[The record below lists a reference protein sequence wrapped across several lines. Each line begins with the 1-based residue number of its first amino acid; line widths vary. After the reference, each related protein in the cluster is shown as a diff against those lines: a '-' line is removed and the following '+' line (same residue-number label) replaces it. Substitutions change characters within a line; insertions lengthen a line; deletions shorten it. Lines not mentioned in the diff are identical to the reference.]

1 VTDADFATVRDIAWR
16 SWANAYGRFIPE
28 EDRREFFAAFY
39 TEDGHRRAV
48 RSARTL
54 FVVAEMEEVPIAF
67 LLAAHGPTA
76 VQLYRLYT
84 TPERA
89 RQGAGQALWDEL
101 VRWAIARGAARIA
114 FEVATE
120 GESGPAFYRKQ
131 GCRAVAETVMPVGRH
146 PVRVTRYAFVV
157 PRP

>member
-1 VTDADFATVRDIAWR
+1 MVRDIAWR

-28 EDRREFFAAFY
+28 EDRRDFFAAFY

-54 FVVAEMEEVPIAF
+54 FVLAEMDGVPIAF
-67 LLAAHGPTA
+67 LLAAVEPTA
-76 VQLYRLYT
+76 VQLYRLYAA
-84 TPERA
+84 PERA
-89 RQGAGQALWDEL
+89 RNGAGQALWDEL
-101 VRWAIARGAARIA
+101 VGWARARGATRIA
-114 FEVATE
+114 FEVATQ

-131 GCRAVAETVMPVGRH
+131 GCRAVEETVIPVGRS

-157 PRP
+157 PSP